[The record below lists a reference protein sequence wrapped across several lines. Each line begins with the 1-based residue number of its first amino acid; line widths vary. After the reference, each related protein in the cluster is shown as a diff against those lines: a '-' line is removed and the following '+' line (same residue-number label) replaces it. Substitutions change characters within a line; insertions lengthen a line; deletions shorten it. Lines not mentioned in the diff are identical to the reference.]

1 MLTYWGRPPSRHWG
15 CRVTPMRAKCEG
27 NWSPQTS
34 QFSGS
39 FGNRDDLADGEV
51 MGAHSSSRGMTGY
64 STIPHASAELPS
76 VAGMVENRSFGM
88 SVEMLSPSSA
98 GEVCGADARRYNA
111 VAILPQGAF
120 YVQSIRTSQTAD
132 PRSKQTHPSGP
143 ARRSARVNSRPGN
156 GELAEVD
163 Q

>member
-1 MLTYWGRPPSRHWG
+1 
-15 CRVTPMRAKCEG
+15 MRARCEG

-51 MGAHSSSRGMTGY
+51 MGVHSSSRGMTGY
-64 STIPHASAELPS
+64 PTILHASAELPS
-76 VAGMVENRSFGM
+76 VAGMVENRPFDM
-88 SVEMLSPSSA
+88 SVEMLSPWST
-98 GEVCGADARRYNA
+98 GEVCGADEGRYNTR
-111 VAILPQGAF
+111 VVLPPGAF
-120 YVQSIRTSQTAD
+120 DVQSIRAAQTAD
-132 PRSKQTHPSGP
+132 PRAKQTRPSGP
-143 ARRSARVNSRPGN
+143 ARRSARVNSRPCN